1 MPKIRCACNRVI
13 SYGPGL
19 AGKLVKCPGCSAKI
33 RLPMIE
39 PAAPPAS
46 ATPDQGQELQLE
58 RDEAD
63 IPLASNAP
71 PLGDAGPSNI
81 SLPPNEPPSWTA
93 ARRSAPA
100 TSDRAA
106 AASDYWS
113 ALPGAF
119 GFPLKGDGLIAL
131 TVGAIFLTAVHYL
144 MFMAVLFPLLG
155 IVLAG
160 GIGIIGT
167 GYFAGYLMTIME
179 RTAHGEKDA
188 PGWPDLDD
196 WQENVLKPFGCL
208 LALGILCIG
217 PSVAYRHFAQHEPN
231 EAITWALLAAG
242 LFYMP
247 MGMLCVALANDYAGL
262 NPVLVIRAIRSV
274 AGRYAV
280 VWVLVIF
287 CFAAQ
292 TQSAGL
298 IAALPIPI
306 IGTILEQTVS
316 CYFLFVAARIL
327 GLLYY
332 KSGPQ
337 LDWLAG

>member
-119 GFPLKGDGLIAL
+119 GFPLRANGLIAL

-160 GIGIIGT
+160 GIDIVGT
-167 GYFAGYLMTIME
+167 GYFAGYLMTIIE

-188 PGWPDLDD
+188 PGWPDLTD
-196 WQENVLKPFGCL
+196 WRGERAEAVRLRSRARYPVHRPVRRLPAFRAARTERGDHL
-208 LALGILCIG
+208 G
-217 PSVAYRHFAQHEPN
+217 PSRRGAVLHADGHAVRR
-231 EAITWALLAAG
+231 AG
-242 LFYMP
+242 ERL
-247 MGMLCVALANDYAGL
+247 
-262 NPVLVIRAIRSV
+262 RRS
-274 AGRYAV
+274 
-280 VWVLVIF
+280 
-287 CFAAQ
+287 
-292 TQSAGL
+292 
-298 IAALPIPI
+298 
-306 IGTILEQTVS
+306 
-316 CYFLFVAARIL
+316 
-327 GLLYY
+327 
-332 KSGPQ
+332 
-337 LDWLAG
+337 